1 MDYATTVDG
10 EPVTTF
16 IRRHLAGDFLLWS
29 PHIQREAFL
38 NWDRLWAT
46 RAIPRGTPRALPVA
60 PTPLDFTFESKG
72 EIHTIDD
79 LMRWEFVSGL
89 LVVKDGAIRLERYA
103 MNLTPERC
111 WQASSMTKS
120 LTSMLVGAALH
131 DGAIRSVEQKITD
144 WLPEFK
150 GTVYTSVSL
159 RDLLQMASGVAWFE
173 STENLNSDV
182 AQYIRAIAARQPG
195 WIVDHL
201 RHLKRSEPAGTQ
213 FYYNTGD
220 VYLLG
225 LILRR
230 ATGMNL
236 ADYCSRKIWQ
246 PMGCEHDGYFLLDS
260 DDGIEVAGSCSGA
273 SLRDYARWGL
283 MMAADGV
290 AANGERILPAGWV
303 AESTA
308 PSAPNFAYDHYGAR
322 GAQTA
327 ESRNLGGYGYLWWI
341 FDRGEFQARG
351 SYGQWIYV
359 SPVHRTV
366 VVILGAIPRPVYMT
380 PEEQAIH
387 KDSLAS
393 GSRMRRDFIHA
404 AIRAME

>member
-1 MDYATTVDG
+1 MEYETTVDG
-10 EPVTTF
+10 EPTNVF
-16 IRRHLAGDFLLWS
+16 IRRQLAGDFLLWT

-46 RAIPRGTPRALPVA
+46 RPIKAGKPKPVPVA
-60 PTPLDFTFESKG
+60 PKPLDFTFESNGK
-72 EIHTIDD
+72 TCTLDD
-79 LMRWEFVSGL
+79 LMRWEFVSGV
-89 LVVKDGAIRLERYA
+89 LVVKDGVIRLERYA
-103 MNLTPERC
+103 MGLNPERF

-120 LTSMLVGAALH
+120 LTSMLVGAAIR
-131 DGAIRSVEQKITD
+131 DGAIRSVGQKVTD

-150 GTVYTSVSL
+150 GTVYESVSL

-173 STENLNSDV
+173 STEDLNSDV
-182 AQYIRAIAARQPG
+182 AQYIRAIARREPG
-195 WIVDHL
+195 WIVKHL
-201 RHLKRSEPAGTQ
+201 QGLKRSEPAGTQ

-220 VYLLG
+220 TFLLG

-230 ATGMNL
+230 ATGMSM
-236 ADYCSRKIWQ
+236 AEYCSRKIWQ

-273 SLRDYARWGL
+273 TLRDYARWGL
-283 MMAADGV
+283 LMLADGV
-290 AANGERILPAGWV
+290 AANGERILPEGWV
-303 AESTA
+303 DESTA

-327 ESRNLGGYGYLWWI
+327 ESRSLGGYGYLWWV

-359 SPVHRTV
+359 SPAHNTV
-366 VVILGAIPRPVYMT
+366 VVILGAIPRPPYMS
-380 PEEQAIH
+380 PQEQAIH
-387 KDSLAS
+387 RDSLAS
-393 GSRMRRDFIHA
+393 GSRMRRDFIRA
-404 AIRAME
+404 AIRATG

>member
-1 MDYATTVDG
+1 MNLEQTVDG
-10 EPVTTF
+10 EPTDVF
-16 IRRHLAGDFLLWS
+16 CRRHLAEDFLLWS
-29 PHIQREAFL
+29 PTIQSEAFL

-46 RAIPRGTPRALPVA
+46 RTIQRGTPRPLPA
-60 PTPLDFTFESKG
+60 AQKPLDFTFESNG
-72 EIHTIDD
+72 LTYTIDE

-89 LVVKDGAIRLERYA
+89 LVVKDGTIRLERYA
-103 MNLTPERC
+103 MGLNPERC

-120 LTSMLVGAALH
+120 LTSMLIGAALH
-131 DGAIRSVEQKITD
+131 DGAISGVEQKITD

-150 GTVYTSVSL
+150 GTVYESVSL

-173 STENLNSDV
+173 STEDLNCDV
-182 AQYIRAIAARQPG
+182 ARYIRAIARREPG
-195 WIVDHL
+195 WIV
-201 RHLKRSEPAGTQ
+201 RHLQGLKRADAPGAQ

-230 ATGMNL
+230 ATGVSM
-236 ADYCSRKIWQ
+236 ADYCARKVWQ
-246 PMGCEHDGYFLLDS
+246 PMGCEQNGYFLLDS

-273 SLRDYARWGL
+273 TLRDYARWGL
-283 MMAADGV
+283 LMAADGV
-290 AANGERILPAGWV
+290 AISGERILPEGWV

-308 PSAPNFAYDHYGAR
+308 PSAPNFAYDHLGAR

-327 ESRNLGGYGYLWWI
+327 ESRSLGGYGYLWWI

-359 SPVHRTV
+359 SPAHRTV
-366 VVILGAIPRPVYMT
+366 AVILGAIPRPCYMT

-387 KDSLAS
+387 KESLAS
-393 GSRMRRDFIHA
+393 GSRMRRDFIRA
-404 AIRAME
+404 AIRALE